1 MGMSGGYGAWSPQE
15 PEPTLELRQ
24 TEPSRWEKLR
34 GRSPAS
40 RRGADGD
47 GAAPV
52 DERIYGVPGQG
63 GEPGQYGAP
72 GRQYGASDRQYGAAG
87 QGQYGA
93 AGPGQ
98 YGGAGQGQYG
108 EPSPYG
114 APGEVGPGEPGI
126 PGPPGPP
133 RPPGRERK
141 QRRFSWPKRILAGVV
156 VLVLL
161 IGGYGTWLYF
171 HASGQIQHEKV
182 LSDYPGRPAAGKG
195 TNWLLVGSDNREGLT
210 RDQQDALHTGTGAVT
225 GDTSRTDSMMILH
238 SGSHGTSLISLPRD
252 SYVTIPAWTD
262 SKGKQHKESK
272 NKLNAAYAFGGAPL
286 LVKTIEVSTG
296 LRIDHFAEVGFGGF
310 VKVTDAVGGV
320 RMCLDKP
327 MKDELSGADLKA
339 GCQTLNGAQGLA
351 YVRMR
356 YSDPLGDIG
365 RMQRQRQ
372 FLAALA
378 HKVSS
383 MGVIL
388 NPFKLVPTL
397 DNSLAAFK
405 TSDGTSLGDLYDMF
419 QSMKSVSGGDGHTL
433 VVPIA
438 NEDYNV
444 PGVGSSIL
452 WNQAK
457 ATALWTA
464 LKNDTPVPV

>member
-1 MGMSGGYGAWSPQE
+1 
-15 PEPTLELRQ
+15 
-24 TEPSRWEKLR
+24 
-34 GRSPAS
+34 
-40 RRGADGD
+40 
-47 GAAPV
+47 
-52 DERIYGVPGQG
+52 
-63 GEPGQYGAP
+63 
-72 GRQYGASDRQYGAAG
+72 
-87 QGQYGA
+87 
-93 AGPGQ
+93 
-98 YGGAGQGQYG
+98 
-108 EPSPYG
+108 
-114 APGEVGPGEPGI
+114 
-126 PGPPGPP
+126 
-133 RPPGRERK
+133 
-141 QRRFSWPKRILAGVV
+141 V

-171 HASGQIQHEKV
+171 HASGQIRHENV

-210 RDQQDALHTGTGAVT
+210 RDQQNALHTGTGAVT

-238 SGSHGTSLISLPRD
+238 SGSHGNSLISLPRD

-272 NKLNAAYAFGGAPL
+272 NKLNAAFAFGGPPL
-286 LVKTIEVSTG
+286 LVKTIETTTG

-327 MKDELSGADLKA
+327 MKDEKSGADLKA
-339 GCQTLNGAQGLA
+339 GCQNLNGAQALA

-383 MGVIL
+383 MDVIL

-397 DNSLAAFK
+397 DDSLAAFK

-438 NEDYNV
+438 NDNYNV
-444 PGVGSSIL
+444 PNVGSSIL
-452 WNQAK
+452 WNQTK
-457 ATALWTA
+457 ATQLWTA
-464 LKNDTPVPV
+464 LKNDTAVPV